1 MEKLLDILKNIKPE
15 VDFKTNSKLIDDGL
29 MDSLDIFAVIL
40 EIEKQFSIEVNPNQ
54 IDPENF
60 QSIESIWT
68 MIQEIQN
75 KNTDYQE
82 NL

>member
-1 MEKLLDILKNIKPE
+1 MEKLLEILRSIKPE
-15 VDFKTNSKLIDDGL
+15 VDFKTNVNLIDDGSL
-29 MDSLDIFAVIL
+29 DSLDIFAVIL

-75 KNTDYQE
+75 KNH
-82 NL
+82 

>member
-75 KNTDYQE
+75 KNTDYQK